1 MGDVTLVLKNKKYL
15 ELKDCLYVPKYR
27 KNLILVS
34 RLNKSNYLV
43 YFNKNVFI
51 WKNDSFIC
59 SDMSVDNIFYIT
71 LYHCYLSLKMIMPH
85 LRGKYLAL
93 IRLIYGIYT

>member
-59 SDMSVDNIFYIT
+59 SNMLVDNIFYIT
-71 LYHCYLSLKMIMPH
+71 LISLLSIIENDHASLKRKVPSIN
-85 LRGKYLAL
+85 
-93 IRLIYGIYT
+93 